1 MAVGA
6 DILAVLLSLSVV
18 SCLFSEGLECG
29 SRGQISSLC
38 YCLSQWLVACL
49 VKVSSVAVGAD
60 ILAVLLSL
68 SVVSCLFS
76 EGLECGSRGR
86 YPRCAIVSLS
96 G

>member
-18 SCLFSEGLECG
+18 SLFSEGLECG
-29 SRGQISSLC
+29 SS
-38 YCLSQWLVACL
+38 
-49 VKVSSVAVGAD
+49 
-60 ILAVLLSL
+60 
-68 SVVSCLFS
+68 
-76 EGLECGSRGR
+76 GR

>member
-29 SRGQISSLC
+29 SS
-38 YCLSQWLVACL
+38 
-49 VKVSSVAVGAD
+49 
-60 ILAVLLSL
+60 LAVLLSL

>member
-29 SRGQISSLC
+29 SSGSS
-38 YCLSQWLVACL
+38 
-49 VKVSSVAVGAD
+49 
-60 ILAVLLSL
+60 
-68 SVVSCLFS
+68 
-76 EGLECGSRGR
+76 GR

>member
-1 MAVGA
+1 MAVGT
-6 DILAVLLSLSVV
+6 
-18 SCLFSEGLECG
+18 
-29 SRGQISSLC
+29 
-38 YCLSQWLVACL
+38 
-49 VKVSSVAVGAD
+49 D

>member
-29 SRGQISSLC
+29 SR
-38 YCLSQWLVACL
+38 
-49 VKVSSVAVGAD
+49 D
-60 ILAVLLSL
+60 
-68 SVVSCLFS
+68 
-76 EGLECGSRGR
+76 R
-86 YPRCAIVSLS
+86 YSRCAIVSLS

>member
-18 SCLFSEGLECG
+18 SCFFSEGLECG
-29 SRGQISSLC
+29 I
-38 YCLSQWLVACL
+38 
-49 VKVSSVAVGAD
+49 
-60 ILAVLLSL
+60 
-68 SVVSCLFS
+68 
-76 EGLECGSRGR
+76 RGR